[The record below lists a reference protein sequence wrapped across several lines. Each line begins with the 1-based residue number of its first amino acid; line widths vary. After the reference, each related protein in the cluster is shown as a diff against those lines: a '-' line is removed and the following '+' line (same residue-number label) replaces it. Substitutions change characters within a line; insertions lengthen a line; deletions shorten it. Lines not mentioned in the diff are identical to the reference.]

1 MVRLAVRGEGGSPH
15 SLTVKRSFYEFH
27 QQNMS
32 IATNNKQKKAKHG
45 KDIRSVTNK
54 YQAVKQD

>member
-1 MVRLAVRGEGGSPH
+1 VREIIKMVRLITRGEGGSPH

-32 IATNNKQKKAKHG
+32 IATNKQTKESKAWEGNTICH
-45 KDIRSVTNK
+45 
-54 YQAVKQD
+54 